1 MNDNKNI
8 HGVTLIELLV
18 VIGIMGVMTG
28 FVYPSISNWQTN
40 KNIERDL
47 EAYVSLLDYVT
58 NKAKAVGGTG
68 MIYCLWEEKKGEY
81 APLETYAY
89 YPPIVSYKIS
99 RYYLKPSSSDGRFV
113 VDSNFTN
120 NIIKDP
126 RNAIGTTPAE
136 NPDHNI
142 LSGKSTFLA
151 SFCKKG
157 TSQYSGIINAR
168 GQSGVND
175 VARIPPDPNL
185 DGMKVFI
192 YAKRTAAWAHRG
204 PTTYSGGFQLIG
216 DDQYQ
221 DHPSYEIRTSTT
233 GGYSTVNRKDIN
245 SGEWECAEDWYSDS
259 MGDKNPCNP

>member
-18 VIGIMGVMTG
+18 VIGIMGVMAG

-68 MIYCLWEEKKGEY
+68 MIYCLWEGEN
-81 APLETYAY
+81 
-89 YPPIVSYKIS
+89 PPIVSYKIS
-99 RYYLKPSSSDGRFV
+99 RYYLKPSSSDGRFL

-151 SFCKKG
+151 SFCYIS
-157 TSQYSGIINAR
+157 TPQYSGIINAR

-175 VARIPPDPNL
+175 VARNPPDPNL
-185 DGMKVFI
+185 DGMKAFI
-192 YAKRTAAWAHRG
+192 HAKRSAAHRSG
-204 PTTYSGGFQLIG
+204 TTYKGGFKLVG

-221 DHPSYEIRTSTT
+221 DHPSYEIRTSPT